1 MNEMKKKRLVSVLS
15 LVAASALLLV
25 GCGSKSSS
33 DSASKTTTITVG
45 ASANPHAKI
54 LEHVKP
60 QLKKEGVNL
69 KVKVFDD
76 YVMPNKALA
85 SKELDANYFQHIPFL
100 NNWNKKNNGSLVSAG
115 GVHLEPI
122 GVYSKKYKNLKDLP
136 NNSTVLVSS
145 NVADYGRVLQIFK
158 DAGLI
163 TIKKGTNLETATF
176 DDIATNKK
184 NLKFKH
190 TYEAKLM
197 PKLYQSNEGAAT
209 VINANYAVQAGL
221 NPSKDSIALEKKSS
235 PYVNIVAV
243 RKGDKNKAAIKKLM
257 KALQSEKTQNWIKKE
272 YDGGVLPAK

>member
-1 MNEMKKKRLVSVLS
+1 MKKKRLLS
-15 LVAASALLLV
+15 LLTIAAASVFLLV
-25 GCGSKSSS
+25 GCGSKDSSS
-33 DSASKTTTITVG
+33 QKTTTITVG
-45 ASANPHAKI
+45 ASSNPHAKI

-60 QLKKEGVNL
+60 QLKKQGVNL

-85 SKELDANYFQHIPFL
+85 SKELDANYFQHKPFL
-100 NNWNKKNNGSLVSAG
+100 NNWNKKNKGNLVDAG

-122 GVYSKKYKNLKDLP
+122 GVYSKKYKDLKDLP

-145 NVADYGRVLQIFK
+145 SVADWGRVLQIFK

-163 TIKKGTNLETATF
+163 TVKKGTNLETATF

-190 TYEAKLM
+190 TYEPKLM
-197 PKLYQSNEGAAT
+197 PKLYEANEAAAT

-221 NPSKDSIALEKKSS
+221 NPPKDSIALEKKSS

-243 RKGDKNKAAIKKLM
+243 RKGDTKKPAIKKLM
-257 KALQSEKTQNWIKKE
+257 KVLQSDSTQNWIKKQ
-272 YDGGVLPAK
+272 YKGGVLPSK